1 MLVCHACRLR
11 RAAGDG
17 DGAYAVGW
25 YALAVTDVD
34 SLALSETFCRI
45 LQRNDATIMSTLE
58 RTFQKGI
65 RQGKAEGKAE
75 GYAAG
80 RVALLLRQL
89 RKRFGDAVTTE
100 TERRVLAADL
110 DALDCIGER
119 LLDAATIDDVF
130 VDPA

>member
-1 MLVCHACRLR
+1 VLVCHACRLR

-17 DGAYAVGW
+17 DGAGAVGW

-45 LQRNDATIMSTLE
+45 LQRNDTTIMSTLE

-65 RQGKAEGKAE
+65 RQGKAE

-110 DALDCIGER
+110 DALDRIGER